1 MAVVTQTSRISKK
14 QALSIFDSELVNGT
28 AVVKSG
34 GFNMPGGREI
44 HSIWAVATSVA
55 GTPDVHVT
63 VEFAPE
69 DTASLY
75 VTVDGAGT
83 NVDLDDEDNHLTE
96 LLWVAA
102 PFGRIVLTGQAGNPA
117 DTIVT
122 VFIMH
127 D

>member
-1 MAVVTQTSRISKK
+1 MAVVTQNSKASK
-14 QALSIFDSELVNGT
+14 RQALVVFDSELVNATATVTGT
-28 AVVKSG
+28 
-34 GFNMPGGREI
+34 GFTMPGGREI

-55 GTPDVHVT
+55 GTPDVKVY

-75 VTVDGAGT
+75 IQVEVAKANLAIT
-83 NVDLDDEDNHLTE
+83 DESNHLTE

-102 PFGRIVLTGQAGNPA
+102 PWGRIKIIGQAGNPA

-122 VFIMH
+122 VVVMH